1 MKKLTNTILEVFK
14 IKKIEKRMLE
24 EKSNNQ

>member
-14 IKKIEKRMLE
+14 IKKIEKRLLE